1 MAWAFVVQ
9 VLRNSIREN
18 SSPLRNA
25 PVVFATDM
33 HSQVCAV
40 HFFHQLHSSR
50 PGASYAT
57 MRAVGLWPEQAG
69 IGRLRG
75 VVAWFVDEAWLWPLP
90 EPAVDCGEV
99 EMRRPNAAGTM
110 SRGKRAKVAHD
121 AENTA
126 GTGGRDL
133 SGACRGWADRTKPD
147 VCVEAGDG

>member
-1 MAWAFVVQ
+1 
-9 VLRNSIREN
+9 
-18 SSPLRNA
+18 
-25 PVVFATDM
+25 
-33 HSQVCAV
+33 
-40 HFFHQLHSSR
+40 
-50 PGASYAT
+50 